1 MLRPTASLREPAMNL
16 GNRGLVVVGR
26 FVEEVVGRVRHKR
39 LMTDVCWQGTARRWC
54 EPSRSVQP
62 LDEGGLRQRVATSWS
77 DFGSNRLEQEP
88 GYGIRRDDSRV
99 AGLHL
104 APDGARVPRVLP
116 CGANR
121 AVLKR
126 VGAEVVGDELL
137 SIVLELE

>member
-1 MLRPTASLREPAMNL
+1 MNL

-26 FVEEVVGRVRHKR
+26 FVEEVVGRVRLER
-39 LMTDVCWQGTARRWC
+39 LLTDVHFRGTVRRC
-54 EPSRSVQP
+54 EPSRGVQP

-104 APDGARVPRVLP
+104 APDGARVQRVLP

-137 SIVLELE
+137 SIVFELE

>member
-1 MLRPTASLREPAMNL
+1 MLRTKASLREQAMNFA
-16 GNRGLVVVGR
+16 NRGLVVVGR

-62 LDEGGLRQRVATSWS
+62 LDEGGLRQRVTVGGSVL
-77 DFGSNRLEQEP
+77 GSNHHNQEP

-104 APDGARVPRVLP
+104 APDGARVQRVLP

-137 SIVLELE
+137 SMVLELE